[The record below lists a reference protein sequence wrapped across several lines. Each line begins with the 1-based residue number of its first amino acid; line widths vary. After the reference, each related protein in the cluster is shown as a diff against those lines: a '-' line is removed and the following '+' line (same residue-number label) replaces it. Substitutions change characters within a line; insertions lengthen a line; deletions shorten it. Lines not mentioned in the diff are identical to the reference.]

1 MKINWT
7 KWDNRYPHGRPIAFG
22 KIDKKD
28 LDEMLRQY
36 GKRAREMM
44 EDKHYDHVLYAIR
57 YFGFGKNRIQFYL
70 QPMKNDEFNDLFGY
84 QEKNTM
90 VYAVHNPKLNKKY
103 PETAEIDLDIGSVDE
118 SVFAAIEA
126 EADAADKQFWQIE
139 KEAEKE

>member
-7 KWDNRYPHGRPIAFG
+7 KWDNRYPHGRPIASG
-22 KIDKKD
+22 KVNKAD

-57 YFGFGKNRIQFYL
+57 YFGFGKNRIRFFL

-90 VYAVHNPKLNKKY
+90 VYAVHNPGMKKKY
-103 PETAEIDLDIGSVDE
+103 PETAEIDLDIGSADE
-118 SVFAAIEA
+118 SVSATIEA
-126 EADAADKQFWQIE
+126 ETDAADKQFWQIE
-139 KEAEKE
+139 KETEKE